1 MCECVSIC
9 TSFSGYNCCHV
20 SPADSP
26 APWDAHTTASPSLSE
41 VAPPLDSLSNPSA
54 SSHVNPP
61 TDPPHT
67 LSLEAAGPDCS
78 QGPRGPESRAL
89 EQNSVGKRSAMAG
102 GVGGGTKQREGSRTN
117 RRSSG
122 GKVQQQYLDELAGE
136 PKSHKS
142 SRAKSKERRRER
154 SHTPSRKRDSPK
166 TSPTDTNMNGGNG
179 CLDGSNNQQ
188 GTLVPFKALP
198 KEPEKGQMSQ
208 ESRPSHNSKTSSSA
222 SGRKATVSPG
232 PWKIPGTDKL
242 PSTLRSATST
252 ISR

>member
-1 MCECVSIC
+1 
-9 TSFSGYNCCHV
+9 
-20 SPADSP
+20 
-26 APWDAHTTASPSLSE
+26 
-41 VAPPLDSLSNPSA
+41 
-54 SSHVNPP
+54 
-61 TDPPHT
+61 
-67 LSLEAAGPDCS
+67 
-78 QGPRGPESRAL
+78 
-89 EQNSVGKRSAMAG
+89 MAG
-102 GVGGGTKQREGSRTN
+102 GVGGGTKQRESSRTN
-117 RRSSG
+117 RLSSG

-142 SRAKSKERRRER
+142 SRAKSKERKRER
-154 SHTPSRKRDSPK
+154 SNTPSRKRDSPK
-166 TSPTDTNMNGGNG
+166 TSPTTDTNMNGGNG

-188 GTLVPFKALP
+188 GSLVPFKALP